1 MAARVTLRVGNY
13 LNLEHRLFF
22 STAFISQ
29 LPLFFYFTFIV
40 LAALVC
46 GNDYTD
52 SKRLP
57 LGHIVGDV
65 VSSDYSRSLVQLFR
79 PINGDNY
86 LFMCLEWY

>member
-1 MAARVTLRVGNY
+1 M
-13 LNLEHRLFF
+13 
-22 STAFISQ
+22 
-29 LPLFFYFTFIV
+29 

-86 LFMCLEWY
+86 LFMCVEWY